1 MATPQKRPIWPI
13 FVYVPNLIG
22 YSRILFAFAA
32 FYYSYDNP
40 NYFFVFYMLSSI
52 LDAFDGFAARALG
65 QATEFGAVLDM
76 VTDRCATASLLF
88 VLSDFYK
95 EYRFLFAFLTSLDF
109 TSHYIHMYATLFIGA
124 KSHKL
129 LTAKQHFI
137 LRLYYMNN
145 KVLFFMCAGNELC
158 YILLYIFHFEK
169 TSLDTG
175 IVFSLMTVWRAI
187 YPVTWIICFT
197 KNVIN
202 GIQLVQAAIT
212 IVNHSLGND
221 LIDERKVK
229 KAT

>member
-52 LDAFDGFAARALG
+52 LDAFDGYAARALG
-65 QATEFGAVLDM
+65 QATSFGAVLDM

-88 VLSDFYK
+88 VLADFYK
-95 EYRFLFAFLTSLDF
+95 QYRFLFAFLTSLDF

-129 LTAKQHFI
+129 LTEKQNFL

-158 YILLYIFHFEK
+158 YILLYIFHFKE
-169 TSLDTG
+169 SSFNTG
-175 IVFSLMTVWRAI
+175 FVFLLMPLWEAI
-187 YPVTWIICFT
+187 YYFTFIICVA

-212 IVNHSLGND
+212 IVNHELGND
-221 LIDERKVK
+221 LIDEHKVK
-229 KAT
+229 KAK